1 MDNNSLK
8 GKTFKGLSWSL
19 IDNIAN
25 QGITFIVGLVL
36 ARLLTPEE
44 YGIIGIILIFIAIFN
59 GIVDG
64 GLSTALIQKSSPSNV
79 DYNTVFYS
87 NLVLSIVMYVI
98 LYLISE
104 PIAAFF
110 SQPILISITKIMGV
124 ILIINALSIIH
135 RTILV
140 IRIDFKTQTKISLTA
155 SVLSGVLGISS
166 AIYGLGVW
174 SLVIQQLS
182 RQLLSTILLWIWC
195 HWRPS
200 RIFSKHSF
208 VSLFGY
214 GWKIML
220 SGMINSLWTEI
231 YQIIIGRY
239 YSAASLGQYT
249 RAKQFSDICS
259 SNLTSVVQRVTFPV
273 LVTIKDDQPRLKSA
287 YRKLIRCI
295 MLVTCVLLIGMAGC
309 SESLIL
315 LLLGNQ
321 WTEASSYLP
330 IICFAGVFYPLSAI
344 NLNMLMLQGKS
355 GLYLKLEIIK
365 KCIALVPIIV
375 GIFFNI
381 YYMLWASVI
390 YGIVAYII
398 NAYFSGREINYNI
411 KEQIAD
417 IRMPIILSGMMY
429 ILIRVVNIPS
439 LSPILNLLIQVVVGA
454 LFVIIFL
461 IITKDSDFRDICCT
475 IHKYLRNAKS

>member
-64 GLSTALIQKSSPSNV
+64 GLSTALIQKAKPSNT

-87 NLVLSIVMYVI
+87 NLMLSIIMFII
-98 LYLISE
+98 LFMVSE
-104 PIAAFF
+104 PLATFF
-110 SQPILISITKIMGV
+110 SQPILVKITKVMGI

-140 IRIDFKTQTKISLTA
+140 IQIDFKTQTKISLVA
-155 SVLSGVLGISS
+155 SILSGILGILS

-182 RQLLSTILLWIWC
+182 RQILSTILLWVLC
-195 HWRPS
+195 YWRPS
-200 RIFSKHSF
+200 WIFSKRSF

-214 GWKIML
+214 GWKIMF

-239 YSAASLGQYT
+239 YSAATLGQYT

-273 LVTIKDDQPRLKSA
+273 LVTIKDDKPRLKSA

-309 SESLIL
+309 SESLLL

-321 WTEASSYLP
+321 WNEASTYLP
-330 IICFAGVFYPLSAI
+330 VICFAGVFYPLSAI

-390 YGIVAYII
+390 YGVVAYVI
-398 NAYFSGREINYNI
+398 NAYFSGREIDYTI
-411 KEQIAD
+411 KEQVAD
-417 IRMPIILSGMMY
+417 ISRPIILSGLMY
-429 ILIRVVNIPS
+429 LLIRVVNTPS
-439 LSPILNLLIQVVVGA
+439 LSPILNLLIQVAVGA
-454 LFVIIFL
+454 LFVILFL
-461 IITKDSDFRDICCT
+461 IATKDSDFRDICST
-475 IHKYLRNAKS
+475 VYKYLRNAKS